1 MHVAD
6 VAKLIAIVFLAGGLA
21 GCVIS
26 IWWAGNGEEKK
37 RSRAQVLGSISAG
50 LFTGAGV
57 AVGVLLL
64 QQWMTDANAA
74 AVWRANVQT
83 AASIPGL
90 TEAYSLKGLVLSG
103 KDLHDAYLQK
113 AHLEGLLM
121 EDTNLKGAQLQGAY
135 LQGADLI
142 GADLSTAEL
151 ANANLSGAKLQAA
164 DFGLASSVEQ
174 LASLAGAQA
183 SAKTCWP
190 YGFLESPIAREITA
204 EPSNDGQG
212 HTVTIPGHEYPHC
225 LPRTW

>member
-1 MHVAD
+1 MTAV
-6 VAKLIAIVFLAGGLA
+6 VKLIAIVLLAVGFA
-21 GCVIS
+21 GCLIAF
-26 IWWAGNGEEKK
+26 WWAGNKD
-37 RSRAQVLGSISAG
+37 SRAQVLGSLSAG

-57 AVGVLLL
+57 AVGVLVL

-74 AVWRANVQT
+74 TLWRTSVQT

-142 GADLSTAEL
+142 QNQARPDDVG
-151 ANANLSGAKLQAA
+151 ANAE
-164 DFGLASSVEQ
+164 D
-174 LASLAGAQA
+174 
-183 SAKTCWP
+183 
-190 YGFLESPIAREITA
+190 
-204 EPSNDGQG
+204 DGQSLF
-212 HTVTIPGHEYPHC
+212 HRQDS
-225 LPRTW
+225 LL